1 METYAA
7 VMTKQASGAI
17 STIQLTGRQAE
28 EILRGIFQPL
38 PAEFKTGEIFVGEIT
53 DGDKRIDQAAV
64 GCEGEDS
71 FAIHC
76 HGNPLICE
84 MIMDLL
90 AQKGAELTDADTL
103 RTKTTNSEDCP
114 DTISLEAELEYPHTP
129 TLFAAKLVLK
139 QSQAG
144 LKQSAEQII
153 ENFPD
158 ISAEQIRGKFERILA
173 DTEIAEKLVRGC
185 DIIMAGPANSGKSTL
200 LNSLAGSQKA
210 IVTPHKGTTR
220 DWITSTIKISNL
232 VINLTDTAGLD
243 KTLTEAPDSQ
253 AQQNVNSLL
262 ENACLVLVVLDI
274 NAQVPDFNN
283 EFMDIL
289 KTKKTL
295 TVLNKKDLPEKLNI
309 EKLPYFLQNAVKV
322 SAARE
327 SGFEE
332 LTARITNILK
342 TDTIQPE
349 TPICFTARQRQICAQ
364 ITECKDKN
372 RMRSL
377 ITELL
382 TGKICV

>member
-1 METYAA
+1 
-7 VMTKQASGAI
+7 
-17 STIQLTGRQAE
+17 
-28 EILRGIFQPL
+28 
-38 PAEFKTGEIFVGEIT
+38 
-53 DGDKRIDQAAV
+53 
-64 GCEGEDS
+64 
-71 FAIHC
+71 
-76 HGNPLICE
+76 
-84 MIMDLL
+84 
-90 AQKGAELTDADTL
+90 
-103 RTKTTNSEDCP
+103 
-114 DTISLEAELEYPHTP
+114 
-129 TLFAAKLVLK
+129 
-139 QSQAG
+139 
-144 LKQSAEQII
+144 
-153 ENFPD
+153 
-158 ISAEQIRGKFERILA
+158 
-173 DTEIAEKLVRGC
+173 
-185 DIIMAGPANSGKSTL
+185 MAGPANSGKSTL

>member
-7 VMTKQASGAI
+7 VMTKQASGAV
-17 STIQLTGRQAE
+17 STIQLTGGQAE
-28 EILRGIFQPL
+28 EILRQIFSP
-38 PAEFKTGEIFVGEIT
+38 PAAEFKTGRIFVGEIR
-53 DGDKRIDQAAV
+53 DGDKRIDQVAI
-64 GCEGEDS
+64 GCERKDS
-71 FAIHC
+71 FAIHS

-103 RTKTTNSEDCP
+103 RAKTANPEDCP
-114 DTISLEAELEYPHTP
+114 DTITLEAELEYPHTP

-144 LKQSAEQII
+144 LKQSAEDII
-153 ENFPD
+153 KNFPD
-158 ISAEQIRGKFERILA
+158 ISAEQIHRQFKQILA
-173 DTEIAEKLVRGC
+173 NTETAERLVRPC
-185 DIIMAGPANSGKSTL
+185 DIIIAGPANSGKSTL
-200 LNSLAGSQKA
+200 LNSLAGSKKA

-253 AQQNVNSLL
+253 AQQNVTALL

-274 NAQVPDFNN
+274 NEPVPAFSS
-283 EFMDIL
+283 EFLDIL
-289 KTKKTL
+289 NNKKTL
-295 TVLNKKDLPEKLNI
+295 TVLNKKDLPEKLET
-309 EKLPYFLQNAVKV
+309 EKLPSFLQNTAKISAV
-322 SAARE
+322 RQ

-332 LTARITNILK
+332 LTAQIAKILK

-349 TPICFTARQRQICAQ
+349 TPICFTARQKQICNR
-364 ITECKDKN
+364 ITECEDKN
-372 RMRSL
+372 RLRPL